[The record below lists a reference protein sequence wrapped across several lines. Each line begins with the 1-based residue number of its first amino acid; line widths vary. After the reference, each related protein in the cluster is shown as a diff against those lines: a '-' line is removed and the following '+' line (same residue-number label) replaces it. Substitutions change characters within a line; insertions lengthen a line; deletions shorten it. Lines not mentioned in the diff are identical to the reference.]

1 MTASKAVVEAAVAA
15 VLAVKVAVVV
25 TAVLRDVIVVSVG
38 QLNEY
43 VITMVEQAVPAVLVD
58 KEVMVMD
65 INGTVQSG

>member
-1 MTASKAVVEAAVAA
+1 MTASKAVVEAAEAA

-43 VITMVEQAVPAVLVD
+43 VITMVEQAVPAALVD
-58 KEVMVMD
+58 KVVMVMD